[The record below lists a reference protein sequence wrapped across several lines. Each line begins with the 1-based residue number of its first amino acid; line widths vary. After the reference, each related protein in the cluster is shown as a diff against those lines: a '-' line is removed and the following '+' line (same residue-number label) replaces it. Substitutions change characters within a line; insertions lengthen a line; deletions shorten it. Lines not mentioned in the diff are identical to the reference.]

1 MDKELSNAMIALELI
16 NHMIPPLKPTDD
28 GHKAMVWMEELRANQ
43 LPVVEKG
50 RFLGFLSEEII
61 LEENDKTMRVTEYD
75 LYGEQCFVY
84 DHQHFYDIIKL
95 ASEYEIQLV
104 AVLNAEGGFEGVVP
118 VEDTI
123 AAFAQSTAV
132 QEIGA
137 ILVISMNHRDYSLA
151 EISRLVEG
159 ENARI
164 LSSCVTSDHLDSA
177 KIKVTLKIN
186 KTELSHITATLER
199 FGYKIIGRF
208 QEVESKS
215 NDKERYDMLMKY
227 LDI

>member
-1 MDKELSNAMIALELI
+1 MIALELI
-16 NHMIPPLKPTDD
+16 NHMIPPLKLTDD
-28 GHKAMVWMEELRANQ
+28 GHKAMVWMEELRSKQ

-50 RFLGFLSEEII
+50 RFLGFISEEII
-61 LEENDKTMRVTEYD
+61 LEENDKTRLVGDYD
-75 LYGEQCFVY
+75 LYAEQCFVQ

-95 ASEYEIQLV
+95 ASEFEIQLV
-104 AVLNAEGGFEGVVP
+104 DVLNDEGGFEGVVP
-118 VEDTI
+118 IEDTI
-123 AAFAQSTAV
+123 SAFAQSFAV
-132 QEIGA
+132 QETGA
-137 ILVISMNHRDYSLA
+137 ILVLSMNHREYSLA

-164 LSSCVTSDHLDSA
+164 LSSCLTSDHADAA
-177 KIKVTLKIN
+177 KVKVTLKIN

-208 QEVESKS
+208 QEVESKT

>member
-1 MDKELSNAMIALELI
+1 MIALELI
-16 NHMIPPLKPTDD
+16 NHMIPPLKLSDD
-28 GHKAMVWMEELRANQ
+28 GHKAIVWMEELRTNQ

-61 LEENDKTMRVTEYD
+61 LEENDKTRLVSDYD
-75 LYGEQCFVY
+75 LYAEQSFVY
-84 DHQHFYDIIKL
+84 DHQHFYDIIKM
-95 ASEYEIQLV
+95 AAEHEIQMV
-104 AVLNAEGGFEGVVP
+104 AVLNEKGGFSGVVP
-118 VEDTI
+118 IEDTI

-132 QEIGA
+132 QETGA

-164 LSSCVTSDHLDSA
+164 LSSCLTSDHTDSA
-177 KIKVTLKIN
+177 KVRVTLKIN
-186 KTELSHITATLER
+186 KLELSHITATMER

-215 NDKERYDMLMKY
+215 NDQERYDMLMKY
-227 LDI
+227 LNI

>member
-61 LEENDKTMRVTEYD
+61 LEEKDKTMRVTEYD